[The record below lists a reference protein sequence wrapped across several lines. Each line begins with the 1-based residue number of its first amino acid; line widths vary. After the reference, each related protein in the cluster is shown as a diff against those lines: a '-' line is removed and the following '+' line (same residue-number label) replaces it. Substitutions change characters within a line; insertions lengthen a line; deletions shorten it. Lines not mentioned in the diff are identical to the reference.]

1 MNRSLGG
8 VEKQVVSLAQSNN
21 VSVDHIVKHFAYTN
35 DLKLECLKLF
45 NAKNLNINNE
55 AISNCVSKFNLAEG
69 LLADI
74 SNKINA

>member
-1 MNRSLGG
+1 MNKPLSGFEG
-8 VEKQVVSLAQSNN
+8 QIVSLAKNN
-21 VSVDHIVKHFAYTN
+21 HVSVDHIVKHLAYTN

-55 AISNCVSKFNLAEG
+55 AISNCVSKFHLAEG